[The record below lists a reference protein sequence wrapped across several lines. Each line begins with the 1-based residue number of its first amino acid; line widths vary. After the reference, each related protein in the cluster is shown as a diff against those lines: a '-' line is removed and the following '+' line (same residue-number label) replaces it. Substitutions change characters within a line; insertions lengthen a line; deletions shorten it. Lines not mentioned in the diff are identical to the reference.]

1 MQSSK
6 QQNYI
11 GSMETGPNGSAG
23 SHIHPMLHNRL
34 GTVGGPEIQ
43 CLGHNFTISRAVAAA
58 AMLLAAS

>member
-11 GSMETGPNGSAG
+11 GSMETGPNG

-43 CLGHNFTISRAVAAA
+43 CLGHNFTISRAAAAGA

>member
-1 MQSSK
+1 M

-11 GSMETGPNGSAG
+11 GSMETGPNG

-43 CLGHNFTISRAVAAA
+43 CLGHNFTISRAAA
-58 AMLLAAS
+58 AMLLAAAL

>member
-1 MQSSK
+1 M

-11 GSMETGPNGSAG
+11 GSMETGPNG

-43 CLGHNFTISRAVAAA
+43 CLGHNLPYQASNP
-58 AMLLAAS
+58 LLHIPPKVEII

>member
-1 MQSSK
+1 M

-11 GSMETGPNGSAG
+11 GSMETGPNG

-43 CLGHNFTISRAVAAA
+43 CLGHNFTISRAAAAAVA
-58 AMLLAAS
+58 AMLLAAAL